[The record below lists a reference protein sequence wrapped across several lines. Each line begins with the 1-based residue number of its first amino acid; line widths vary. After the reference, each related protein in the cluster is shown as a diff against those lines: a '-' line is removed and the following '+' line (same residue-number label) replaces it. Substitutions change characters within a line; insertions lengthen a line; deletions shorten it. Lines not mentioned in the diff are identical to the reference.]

1 MPHEQPFFKDLLIL
15 LLASIP
21 IAFISHRLRLP
32 AIVGFM
38 LTGILI
44 GPSALGLIDDA
55 HAIEMMAEIGVA
67 LLLFTI
73 GLEFSLKNLMSMKR
87 LVLGAGGGQ
96 VVITTLLVLGLMK
109 LTGRPTGQDLFYGFL
124 LALSSTAIVLKSYAD
139 RLEIDTMH
147 GRAGIGIL
155 LFQDLCIVPMML
167 LIPILSG
174 QQGATPASIALTLGK
189 AAAVIV
195 GIIFAARTVVPFL
208 LYHVVQLRSSEVFII
223 FVVLVSLGT
232 AWLTSHFGLS
242 MALGAFLAGLVLSE
256 SEYSHQI
263 VSDILPFRDVFNSI
277 FFISIGM
284 LLSLTVLTQN
294 LAVVLAWLAG
304 IILIKML
311 IVTIVVRLLG
321 YSMRISITVGIGL
334 AQVGEFSFIL
344 AKLGNDQA
352 LIGQMDYQI
361 FLAASI
367 LSMIA
372 TPFLIKAAPAIGQWV
387 QSRLE
392 TEQAADEEE
401 KAASAEKLSNHVIVV
416 GYGMNGRN
424 LSKVLHRVGIPYLV
438 LELNPETVRRYQTA
452 GVPIYFGDAGR
463 QQVLHHFGVSRA
475 VIMVLAISDP
485 LTTRRAVALARE
497 LNPDLHIIVRTRYMS
512 EVTDLFDLG
521 ASEVIPEEFETG
533 IEIFSRVLK
542 QYGVSRNVIENEV
555 LEIRKEGYEMLR
567 STSLPVVEPGRLTEA
582 FASSNADTVYVRHGS
597 PSVGKTLKDLDLRHV
612 TGVTVTA
619 VVRNGVMDIN
629 PGSDFRLEAE
639 DILVLIGNTDC
650 VEKAMDYVTTGT
662 LDPRP
667 NLDKLRSTTELA

>member
-1 MPHEQPFFKDLLIL
+1 
-15 LLASIP
+15 
-21 IAFISHRLRLP
+21 
-32 AIVGFM
+32 M

-55 HAIEMMAEIGVA
+55 HAIEFLAEIGVA

-73 GLEFSLKNLMSMKR
+73 GLEFSLKSLMEMKR

-139 RLEIDTMH
+139 RLEIDTVH

-195 GIIFAARTVVPFL
+195 GIIFSARMMVPFL
-208 LYHVVQLRSSEVFII
+208 LYRVVQLRSSEVFII

-284 LLSLTVLTQN
+284 LLSLSVLTHN
-294 LAVVLAWLAG
+294 LATVLAWLVG
-304 IILIKML
+304 IIIIKML
-311 IVTIVVRLLG
+311 IVAIVIRLLG
-321 YSMRISITVGIGL
+321 YSMRVAITVGIGL

-344 AKLGNDQA
+344 AKLGNDQG
-352 LIGQMDYQI
+352 LIDKTDYQI

-387 QSRLE
+387 QARFDPERGFKEDQS
-392 TEQAADEEE
+392 AAPP
-401 KAASAEKLSNHVIVV
+401 AKLSNHVIVV

-424 LSKVLHRVGIPYLV
+424 LSKVLHRVGITYIV
-438 LELNPETVRRYQTA
+438 LELNPETVRRYRA
-452 GVPIYFGDAGR
+452 EGVPIHFGDAGR
-463 QQVLHHFGVSRA
+463 QQVLQHFDVSRA
-475 VIMVLAISDP
+475 AIMVLAISDP

-512 EVTDLFDLG
+512 EVPGLFDLG

-542 QYGVSRNVIENEV
+542 QYGISRNLIEHEV

-567 STSLPVVEPGRLTEA
+567 STSLPMVESQRLSEA
-582 FASSNADTVYVRHGS
+582 FATSAADTVYIPQNS
-597 PSVGKTLKDLDLRHV
+597 PSVGKSLRDLDLRRQ

-619 VVRNGVMDIN
+619 IVRDGNMDIN
-629 PGSDFRLEAE
+629 PEPDLTIDPE
-639 DILVLIGNTDC
+639 DILVLIGNNEC
-650 VEKAMDYVTTGT
+650 VEKAIDYVTTGT
-662 LDPRP
+662 LNPRP
-667 NLDKLRSTTELA
+667 RRNGSDPMPDSPEPRDIPN